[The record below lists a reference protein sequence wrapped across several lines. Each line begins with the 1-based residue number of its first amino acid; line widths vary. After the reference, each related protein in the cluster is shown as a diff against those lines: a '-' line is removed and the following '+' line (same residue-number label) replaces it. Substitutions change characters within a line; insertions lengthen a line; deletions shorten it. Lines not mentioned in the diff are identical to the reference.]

1 LKESKNLTKKPN
13 INDQLFKNQSKL
25 MNKYEQM
32 EKLQFLIE
40 QEGFEIEQ
48 LIGAIKKDEIEIEEF
63 IFKVQQSLANV
74 NNSGATEILESIRF
88 KIFEQNNID
97 YLNLLKLAGFF
108 LLF

>member
-1 LKESKNLTKKPN
+1 
-13 INDQLFKNQSKL
+13 